1 MFKKFGNVFSMLK
14 NAQQMQ
20 SRMSEMQEQLAHVRV
35 EGNAGGGM
43 VTVEATGQQKITAVR
58 LEDSLLE
65 NPDKELIEDL
75 LVGAINQ
82 ALDKSRERAAE
93 EMSKLAGE
101 MNVPGLD
108 EALSKLNPGNPDD
121 DDSEDEPPPPI
132 ASL

>member
-1 MFKKFGNVFSMLK
+1 MFKKIGNVFSLLK

-20 SRMSEMQEQLAHVRV
+20 SRMQEMQEQLAHVKV

-58 LEDSLLE
+58 LESSLLE
-65 NPDKELIEDL
+65 NPDQEMIEDL

-82 ALDKSRERAAE
+82 ALDKSREAAAE
-93 EMSKLAGE
+93 HMQKLAGE

-108 EALSKLNPGNPDD
+108 EALEQLNPNAPDAG
-121 DDSEDEPPPPI
+121 PP
-132 ASL
+132 AKTET

>member
-1 MFKKFGNVFSMLK
+1 MFKKIGNVFSMLK

-20 SRMSEMQEQLAHVRV
+20 SRMTEMQEQLAHVRV

-43 VTVEATGQQKITAVR
+43 VTVESTGQQKITAVR
-58 LEDSLLE
+58 LEASLLE
-65 NPDKELIEDL
+65 NPDQEMIEDL

-82 ALDKSRERAAE
+82 ALDKSREAAAE

-108 EALSKLNPGNPDD
+108 EALGKLNPNAPG
-121 DDSEDEPPPPI
+121 EDAAPP
-132 ASL
+132 ATEA